1 MDKPTTNEETLEKR
15 ETLQLIAADK
25 VEGTTVYNAKGEKLG
40 TVERVMIDKISGRVS
55 YAVMS
60 FGGFLGIGDRHHPLP
75 WAVLR
80 YDTDKGGYVV
90 NLDKKM
96 LENAPT
102 IAASDTN
109 FDWNDRAWN
118 GRVHDYYKT
127 PLY

>member
-1 MDKPTTNEETLEKR
+1 MDKTRTDEETLEKR

-25 VEGTTVYNAKGEKLG
+25 GTAVYNGKDDKLG
-40 TVERVMIDKISGRVS
+40 TIERVMIDKISGRVA

-80 YDTDKGGYVV
+80 YDPNKGGYIV
-90 NLDKKM
+90 NLDREA
-96 LENAPT
+96 LERAPT
-102 IAASDTN
+102 IAVKDSG
-109 FDWNDRAWN
+109 FDWSDPAWN
-118 GRVHDYYKT
+118 WRVHDYYKT